1 MCVTALAQVFR
12 PLQFSTA
19 IFEVPVFLDS
29 SCGFRAPRFW
39 QNSDPPWLSC
49 RCGRGLLKG
58 TEDGGETRVALVFGN
73 KESVVIVA
81 VVGGWLLLLLLISA
95 CAATADRQRG

>member
-58 TEDGGETRVALVFGN
+58 TEDGAAGRFVVARLCQQRVL
-73 KESVVIVA
+73 
-81 VVGGWLLLLLLISA
+81 WLLLLLLFLFGGCSYL
-95 CAATADRQRG
+95 